1 MKIVL
6 FYLLQV
12 ALIIDQAF
20 NVLLGGYADET
31 LSSRA
36 YRAWRGEKIFGKI
49 FKPLIDTIFFWD
61 PDHCRTSYLAEIQK
75 KQLPREFTKWINE

>member
-12 ALIIDQAF
+12 ALVIDQAF

-36 YRAWRGEKIFGKI
+36 YRADRDNKIFGNFFRPIIDFI
-49 FKPLIDTIFFWD
+49 FILFGDKN
-61 PDHCRTSYLAEIQK
+61 HCFKSYSSERNNSH
-75 KQLPREFTKWINE
+75 LPPEFRD